1 MLEPS
6 PKLAPGTA
14 PRESPSAETAECADA
29 PGVGDLLRRGPSAA
43 AQIRPSPRRRASD
56 TSDEDLLTFSDVEER
71 LRMASRENECLK
83 ARNRQLSQALA
94 DAAQRGSAAH
104 HLAHHDVLT
113 GLPNRLLL
121 MERLQDS
128 ISAAFQGHGQVALLF
143 IDLDHFKHV
152 NDRLGHVVGDKLLT
166 IVASRI
172 LAAIR
177 ADDIACR
184 YGGDEFVVLMSNIRD
199 AALVASIADKIRERI
214 DGCYGIDD
222 NEVRVSASIGFAVY
236 PTHGDHCDALLSHA
250 DASMYRSK
258 AARRDRVGISSSNG
272 SSEQNDISKDA
283 TAVHMPE
290 SRVAHAA
297 SRGSQ
302 APSSSIARH
311 RRR

>member
-1 MLEPS
+1 MSEPI

-14 PRESPSAETAECADA
+14 LRESPSQGPAECADA
-29 PGVGDLLRRGPSAA
+29 PGIGASSKEGPSGA
-43 AQIRPSPRRRASD
+43 AQLRTSPRRRATD
-56 TSDEDLLTFSDVEER
+56 TADADLLTFSAVEER
-71 LRMASRENECLK
+71 LRIASRENECLK
-83 ARNRQLSQALA
+83 ARNRQLAQALA
-94 DAAQRGSAAH
+94 DASQRGSAAH

-143 IDLDHFKHV
+143 IDLDHFKYV

-199 AALVASIADKIRERI
+199 AELVASIADKIRERI

-222 NEVRVSASIGFAVY
+222 NQVRISASIGFAVY

-258 AARRDRVGISSSNG
+258 AARHDRPGLGSHNG
-272 SSEQNDISKDA
+272 SSEQNGVSKGTDA
-283 TAVHMPE
+283 MPE
-290 SRVAHAA
+290 PRAVYAA
-297 SRGSQ
+297 SRASQ
-302 APSSSIARH
+302 PSSPSTARH